1 MSNRNLTQK
10 FESMITHIE
19 GILFEKTPTYA
30 VIDCGGVGF
39 MINIS
44 LHTYSQ
50 LPDEKERC
58 RLYTHFVVKEDSQSL
73 FGFAGLYE
81 RELFRLLMSVSGI
94 GAGTAR
100 MMLSAFP
107 PEELAS
113 HIAAGDTR
121 MVQSIKGV
129 GAKTAQR
136 VVLELKEK
144 ILKMS
149 PEITQKNNLVPD
161 NISAEEALSALVQL
175 GFSKPVAAKAVQQ
188 VLKSDGAELPVEE
201 IIRQALKML

>member
-1 MSNRNLTQK
+1 
-10 FESMITHIE
+10 MITHIE
-19 GILFEKTPTYA
+19 GTLFEKSPTYA

-39 MINIS
+39 MIHIS

-50 LPDEKERC
+50 LPEEKERC
-58 RLYTHFVVKEDSQSL
+58 RLHTHFVVKEDAQSL
-73 FGFAGLYE
+73 FGFATLYE

-100 MMLSAFP
+100 MMLSSFP
-107 PEELAS
+107 PEELAA
-113 HIAAGDTR
+113 HIAGGDIQ

-136 VVLELKEK
+136 VVLELKDK
-144 ILKMS
+144 VLKMA
-149 PEITQKNNLVPD
+149 PEITIKNNPLPG
-161 NISAEEALSALVQL
+161 NKSAEEALSALVQL

-188 VLKSDGAELPVEE
+188 VLKAGGASLPVEE
-201 IIRQALKML
+201 LIRQALKML

>member
-1 MSNRNLTQK
+1 
-10 FESMITHIE
+10 MITHIE

-58 RLYTHFVVKEDSQSL
+58 RLYTHFVVKEDAQSL
-73 FGFAGLYE
+73 FGFATLYE
-81 RELFRLLMSVSGI
+81 RELFRLLMTVSGI

-100 MMLSAFP
+100 MMLSSFP
-107 PEELAS
+107 PEELAE
-113 HIAAGDTR
+113 HIASGDVAA
-121 MVQSIKGV
+121 VQSIKGV

-136 VVLELKEK
+136 VVLELKDK
-144 ILKMS
+144 ILKMA
-149 PEITQKNNLVPD
+149 PEITPKNNFVSG
-161 NISAEEALSALVQL
+161 NKSAEEALSALVQL
-175 GFSKPVAAKAVQQ
+175 GFSKPVASKAVQQ
-188 VLKSDGAELPVEE
+188 VLKSMGADLPVEE
-201 IIRQALKML
+201 IVRLALKIV